1 MDGEIIKGLVEESD
15 IERAYDNVSSTGLYI
30 LKIKKTSNLARFY
43 LNKIKSRGIK
53 TQDIIEF
60 ANNLSVMLKAGLPLL
75 TSLEDISQTIENKNL
90 RSRIVN
96 IKKMI
101 EMGSSFASAL
111 ILHKDIFP
119 EIFINLVSV
128 GEETG
133 RLDRSL
139 SDIVVHLQRME
150 DLKSAIKRALIYPVF
165 AIIATTGTLL
175 FWLIYVLP
183 KIVEL
188 FESLAVHLPLMT
200 RILLSVSGFSR
211 SNWYLFILIPLVVFI
226 SIKLL
231 SKREAT
237 RYYIDLAK
245 LRLPV
250 VKHVV
255 FNKVLALF
263 AEQFRILFAAGLTI
277 DRSFD
282 IMIKLID
289 NAVYKRAI
297 SDIKEEILLGSRIHE
312 AIERHGRLFPNIVS
326 RLIFVGEESGNL
338 TEQLNYLS
346 EEFLKRLDD
355 ISQKIGKIIEPVVI
369 VIIGIFFMVII
380 AGLLLPVYDLITAV
394 GTR

>member
-15 IERAYDNVSSTGLYI
+15 IERAHDNVSSTGLYI
-30 LKIKKTSNLARFY
+30 LKIKKSSNLTRLY

-75 TSLEDISQTIENKNL
+75 TSLDDISQTIENRNL
-90 RSRIVN
+90 RNRIVN

-111 ILHKDIFP
+111 TLHKDIFP
-119 EIFINLVSV
+119 DIFINLVSV

-200 RILLSVSGFSR
+200 RILLSISEFSR
-211 SNWYLFILIPLVVFI
+211 SNWYLFILTPLVVFI
-226 SIKLL
+226 AIKLL

-245 LRLPV
+245 LRLPI

-289 NAVYKRAI
+289 NVVYKRAI